1 MKSINS
7 YMYKHNCNVSN
18 RTTRKQ
24 VFIKA
29 SSFGN
34 EYQDYY
40 HDRYTNEFKLNLDN
54 LFNSRKIKPRV
65 LMIPIKQHWP
75 NVCKVSLSVNATDN
89 QYCLDIITK
98 EDRLCEDV
106 VLDDSIDEVLIQL
119 NKWQVGQY
127 IINIIDMYINLM
139 EFDKNRSVS
148 IPLSIHTT
156 RMIEFDT

>member
-1 MKSINS
+1 
-7 YMYKHNCNVSN
+7 
-18 RTTRKQ
+18 
-24 VFIKA
+24 
-29 SSFGN
+29 
-34 EYQDYY
+34 
-40 HDRYTNEFKLNLDN
+40 
-54 LFNSRKIKPRV
+54 
-65 LMIPIKQHWP
+65 MIPIKQHWP

-106 VLDDSIDEVLIQL
+106 ELDDSIDEVLIQL